1 MGNEIKVLI
10 VDDSA
15 LIRQL
20 LSEIINGFDD
30 LQVVGSA
37 PNPLVA
43 REMIRHLNPDVLT
56 LDVEMP
62 RMDGLEFLRRLM
74 HLRPMPVVMISSL
87 TARGSEISLRALE
100 LGAVDFI
107 TKPRF
112 DAPHA
117 MAAYADQVAE
127 KIRIAAAS
135 KVRRRE
141 ATVAAAVPAAL
152 PGAVAAR
159 RGAAAAMLV
168 AIGASTGGTEAIRQ
182 VLVALPATC
191 PPILITQ
198 HMPAGFTLS
207 FARRLDALCAIKVKE
222 AEHGDRLQPGCAYVA
237 PGGTA
242 HMRVQRT
249 GGAYQIALDE
259 SAPVNRHRPS
269 VDVLFSSL
277 AQCGVGQRAIGV
289 ILTGMGKDGAQGM
302 RAMHDRGVFTI
313 AQDEASCVVYGM
325 PREAVVAGG
334 VDEILPLAAIP
345 ARIVSLANGQ

>member
-1 MGNEIKVLI
+1 MSNKIKVLI

-30 LQVVGSA
+30 LQVIGTA

-43 REMIRHLNPDVLT
+43 RELIRQLNPDVLT

-62 RMDGLEFLRRLM
+62 HMDGLEFLGRLM
-74 HLRPMPVVMISSL
+74 RLRPMPVVMISSL

-112 DAPHA
+112 DARHGL
-117 MAAYADQVAE
+117 AAYADQVGE

-135 KVRRRE
+135 KIKRPG
-141 ATVAAAVPAAL
+141 PAAPAGHL
-152 PGAVAAR
+152 PAVAAAR
-159 RGAAAAMLV
+159 RGAAAEMLV

-182 VLVALPATC
+182 VLVALPAGC

-198 HMPAGFTLS
+198 HMPSGFTLS
-207 FARRLDALCAIKVKE
+207 FARRLDALCAVKVKE
-222 AEHGDRLQPGCAYVA
+222 AEHGDPLQPGCAYVA
-237 PGGTA
+237 PGGAT
-242 HMRVQRT
+242 HMRVQR
-249 GGAYQIALDE
+249 GRCGYQIALDD

-277 AQCGVGQRAIGV
+277 AQCAIGQRALGV
-289 ILTGMGKDGAQGM
+289 ILTGMGKDGARGM
-302 RAMHDRGVFTI
+302 REMHDSGAYTI

-325 PREAVVAGG
+325 PREAVAAGG
-334 VDEILPLAAIP
+334 VDEVLPLAAIA
-345 ARIVSLANGQ
+345 ARIVSLANAK